1 MTDRELLDLIY
12 RRLVQVHARWG
23 VSIDPLDPATIDP
36 DYEVHQ
42 CGPDAAL
49 AFLGDYVLVALP
61 NPPTPGSARK
71 VVRLLHRRLRE
82 RGRTRHMV
90 YPLNFPSVKA
100 TRKLGAVPVGFDADG
115 FMHYELTLERF
126 LRHGQEIQTPQG
138 A

>member
-1 MTDRELLDLIY
+1 MTDRELLELIY

-23 VSIDPLDPATIDP
+23 VKIDPLDPDTMDP

-61 NPPTPGSARK
+61 DPPTPGSARK
-71 VVRLLHRRLRE
+71 VVRLLRQRLLE
-82 RGRTRHMV
+82 RGRTKHMV

-100 TRKLGAVPVGFDADG
+100 TRKLGAVPVGHDSDG
-115 FMHYELTLERF
+115 FVHYELTLARF
-126 LRHGQEIQTPQG
+126 LRHGQEIQATQG